1 MPKLIIMSNKLLGYL
16 ANREK
21 NQCNVCGLGFK
32 DGDRVMIGRQKNTK
46 HYHEDCFG
54 RLLH

>member
-1 MPKLIIMSNKLLGYL
+1 MPRLIIMTNSTLGYL
-16 ANREK
+16 VNRNK
-21 NQCNVCGLGFK
+21 NSCAVCTQPFK